1 MDIIKE
7 VNGNEM
13 DVQLVGRLDTVT
25 SADLEREVKDQLDG
39 VEKLVYDFEN
49 LEYVSSAGLRVLL
62 ACQKIMN
69 KQGEMIVKNV
79 GTDIMEILEITGFTS
94 VFKFA

>member
-79 GTDIMEILEITGFTS
+79 ETDIMEILEITGFTS

>member
-62 ACQKIMN
+62 ACQKKKLVLKMCL
-69 KQGEMIVKNV
+69 KS
-79 GTDIMEILEITGFTS
+79 MEILEITGFTS